1 MDDILPTLGTIARIN
16 RGDKLRVKGKSID
29 IDNRYGQWILRFWD
43 KEGRDSTIDHL
54 KLVYKNTKN
63 ISDELLL
70 CVRDHAQTQ
79 KDSTVFRNKCRRL
92 KEIGNGLGKSFVGI
106 KNLEFT
112 YSDCPSIL
120 SELDYIIS
128 SIIEPLY
135 EEIYNAMSKHP
146 EFLPNKY
153 KFDSDIRINNVSNA
167 IDEDWGQEQTKKDTR
182 KQSQDSQDDR
192 DVTSAD

>member
-1 MDDILPTLGTIARIN
+1 MIFLVKNIIYTEVYTNIIRIIMDDILPTLGTISRIN

-54 KLVYKNTKN
+54 KLVYKNTRN
-63 ISDELLL
+63 IADELLL
-70 CVRDHAQTQ
+70 CVRDHEQTQ
-79 KDSTVFRNKCRRL
+79 KDSAIYKSKCRRL
-92 KEIGNGLGKSFVGI
+92 KEIGNGLGQSFDGI
-106 KNLEFT
+106 TNLRVT

-135 EEIYNAMSKHP
+135 EEIYNAMLKH
-146 EFLPNKY
+146 EKYLPKKY
-153 KFDSDIRINNVSNA
+153 KFDSIIRMGDGRDLGIVD
-167 IDEDWGQEQTKKDTR
+167 DEK
-182 KQSQDSQDDR
+182 
-192 DVTSAD
+192 